1 MRVNI
6 MKKILKKIENVEKET
21 NSVATIEGYLEG
33 FIINLYKHGQP
44 LARSVFNEKWAID
57 ESMNEFERFEAI
69 AFHNARKYEEQREAE
84 KEKEF
89 VEYLDSL
96 ACSYSDEKLEMFY
109 KIKDIGG
116 VRTAKILWILRNS
129 NGVDQITEG
138 IPLTMPLKEFKCKIR
153 NLCEEAERIKEGK

>member
-6 MKKILKKIENVEKET
+6 MKEILKKIENVEKET

-44 LARSVFNEKWAID
+44 LARSVFNEKWATD
-57 ESMNEFERFEAI
+57 ESVNEFERFEAT
-69 AFHNARKYEEQREAE
+69 AFHNARKYEEQRELE
-84 KEKEF
+84 KEKDF

-96 ACSYSDEKLEMFY
+96 ACFYNGENLEMFY

-116 VRTAKILWILRNS
+116 VRTAKIVWIIRNS

-138 IPLTMPLKEFKCKIR
+138 IPLTMPLKEFRSKIR
-153 NLCEEAERIKEGK
+153 NLCEEAERIK

>member
-1 MRVNI
+1 MRVKI
-6 MKKILKKIENVEKET
+6 MRKLLKKIKNVEKET
-21 NSVATIEGYLEG
+21 NSVATIDGYLDG
-33 FIINLYKHGQP
+33 FIITLYRYRQP

-57 ESMNEFERFEAI
+57 DCMNEFTRFEAN
-69 AFHNARKYEEQREAE
+69 AFHNARKYAEQREAE

-153 NLCEEAERIKEGK
+153 NLCEGAERIKEGE